1 MEPSVAKMGPYIS
14 IAILESAITLQ
25 PIEDEE
31 VTLDERYEIR
41 TVRDETRP
49 NRT

>member
-1 MEPSVAKMGPYIS
+1 MAKMGPYIS

-31 VTLDERYEIR
+31 VNFDERYGIR
-41 TVRDETRP
+41 TIRDETSP
-49 NRT
+49 KIT